1 MCGIAG
7 AVGAHL
13 GSEPTAFVQTALE
26 AQRHRGPD
34 HRASTKLDL
43 PGGEALLGHNRLSII
58 DLSEAGNQ
66 PMWDAEH
73 RLCIVYNGEIYNYLE
88 LRSEL
93 MDLGHRFMTQ
103 SDTEVILEAFK
114 EWGGAAFERL
124 NGMFA
129 FGLTDA
135 SDGRLWLVRDR
146 FGVKPL
152 YYLSRGEQLVF
163 ASTPGPIARA
173 FGCAPNLEYAARGIH
188 YWLYEDDGPISPYEG
203 IQAVSAGHHVVACT
217 GPGGLRVESQ
227 RWYDF
232 SERVQLRREE
242 IAGSSEPT
250 LINDLQELLS
260 SAVTIR
266 LRADVPIGISLSGG
280 LDSSAIAALVAEQ
293 HGKVIGF
300 SLGRPDQPSSEGP
313 LVARVAKRAGIDVH
327 YTWPDATDGAAG
339 FWHAL
344 EAQDAPFP
352 GLSIV
357 GQYLV
362 FESAH
367 RAGLKVLLGGQGSD
381 EMLMGYRKFQLMLLQ
396 DAARNRRPRDLL
408 RYATSAALML
418 AAEVGRASVYLRQR
432 ERYLRRGGLSSAL
445 RLPPPAPMDLRR
457 GAGDSAADR
466 QIADVLRLSL
476 PTLLRYEDRNSMA
489 NSLETRLPYLDYRF
503 AELASALPDAMK
515 VRGGYGK
522 WALREAMRR
531 HVPAAIRTA
540 RFKRGFDVPQAQWV
554 AAGLG
559 TEIRAKLRQHT
570 SSIAAWLPG
579 GTRVDEL
586 FSDERLGSGATAMA
600 EATTLLWLAE
610 RS

>member
-7 AVGAHL
+7 AMSAHL
-13 GSEPTAFVQTALE
+13 DSEATAFVQTALE

-34 HRASTKLDL
+34 HQASTRIEL
-43 PGGEALLGHNRLSII
+43 PGGEAVLGHNRLSII
-58 DLSEAGNQ
+58 DLSDAGNQ

-73 RLCIVYNGEIYNYLE
+73 RLCIVFNGEIYNYLE
-88 LRSEL
+88 LRAEL
-93 MDLGHRFMTQ
+93 MDLGHRFMTE
-103 SDTEVILEAFK
+103 SDTEVILESFK
-114 EWGGAAFERL
+114 QWGGDAFEKL

-135 SDGRLWLVRDR
+135 RDGRLWLVRDR

-173 FGCAPNLEYAARGIH
+173 FGCPPNLEYAARGIH
-188 YWLYEDDGPISPYEG
+188 YWLYEDDGPISPFDE
-203 IQAVSAGHHVVACT
+203 IQAVPAGHHVVAC
-217 GPGGLRVESQ
+217 PAADGLTVRSQ

-232 SERVQLRREE
+232 SKRVQLRREE
-242 IAGSSEPT
+242 IAGTPQPT
-250 LINDLQELLS
+250 LINDLRELLA

-266 LRADVPIGISLSGG
+266 LRADVPVGISLSGG
-280 LDSSAIAALVAEQ
+280 LDSSAVAALVAEQ
-293 HGKVIGF
+293 HGQVTGF

-367 RAGLKVLLGGQGSD
+367 RSGLKVLLGGQGSD
-381 EMLMGYRKFQLMLLQ
+381 EMLMGYRKFQVMLLQ
-396 DAARNRRPRDLL
+396 DAVRDRRPRDFL
-408 RYATSAALML
+408 RYATGAALML

-432 ERYLRRGGLSSAL
+432 ERYLRRGGLSSRL
-445 RLPPPAPMDLRR
+445 RLPPPAPLQLGRDA
-457 GAGDSAADR
+457 AGKAADR
-466 QIADVLRLSL
+466 QIADVVRLSL

-531 HVPAAIRTA
+531 HVPATIRTA

-559 TEIRAKLRQHT
+559 AEIRAKLRQHA
-570 SSIAAWLPG
+570 SSIADWLPS
-579 GTRVDEL
+579 GTQVDEL
-586 FSDERLGSGATAMA
+586 FSDERLGAGATAMA

-610 RS
+610 RA